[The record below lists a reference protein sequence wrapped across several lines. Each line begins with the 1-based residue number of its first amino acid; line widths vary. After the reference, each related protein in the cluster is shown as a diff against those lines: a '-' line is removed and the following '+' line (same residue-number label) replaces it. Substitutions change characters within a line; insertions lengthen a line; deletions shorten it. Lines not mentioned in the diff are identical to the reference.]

1 MRISK
6 QLNIPWEDFF
16 KRNKYIKKIFLK
28 FFRKTLRSNLEVV
41 IGKNIRQ
48 QTCCLY
54 VLSDS
59 SPFPCKVPK
68 SNLHQIRKISAGKH
82 NGCANSEIGYTL
94 FFFIRTSKFCLRLAV
109 LNFFSFFRLKCS

>member
-16 KRNKYIKKIFLK
+16 KRNKYIKNIFLK

-68 SNLHQIRKISAGKH
+68 SNLHQIWKVIAGKH
-82 NGCANSEIGYTL
+82 NGRANSEVKYTL
-94 FFFIRTSKFCLRLAV
+94 FFIRTSKFSLRLAV
-109 LNFFSFFRLKCS
+109 LNFFSLLGLK